1 MQHRDK
7 STILVVDDEPANLD
21 ILFEQL
27 EHANFKVLIAQNGA
41 SALKRVERT
50 RPDIIIL
57 DVRLPDMDG
66 FELCRRLKAK
76 KGMKQIPVIFLSALT
91 DTVDKLAGL
100 DLGAV
105 DYIIKPF
112 DATEVLARV
121 QRHLTIHHLRRQLKE
136 QNEHLQQAN
145 EALSREIATRE
156 QAEQQ
161 LLAQERQLATIQER
175 ERIGQ
180 ELHDDLGQVMSYIS
194 LQAQTA
200 RTLLVQGEQTQA
212 ETLLAKLAQAAQN
225 THADL
230 RKYIL
235 GIRDTAGAPD
245 FFATLENYLAL
256 LRERYGLDI
265 EMEVPHDLPDAPFG
279 PQVEWQLLRIIQE
292 AVTNVGKHAGVDS
305 AQLTFQPQD
314 EWMAVTIRDA
324 GRGFAPHA
332 PREREHFGLEMMRER
347 AASIGGRLE
356 IHSDLEQGA
365 RVTAHVPL
373 YPLFLQKEDDWA
385 DTRGLRVMLADD
397 HALFLEGLS
406 TMLAARGVQVVGT
419 ARDGLEAE
427 TLALQ
432 LRPDVI
438 LMDVQMPRC
447 DGVMA
452 TRRILAQLTTVKIVI
467 LTVAADD
474 DTLFAALKAG
484 ASGYLLKSLDSVT
497 LFNML
502 AELMRDQVVL
512 APGLAARV
520 LAEFASAPSPSLYG
534 SDEPPA
540 QPPAT
545 PAEKAIG
552 ATDDAPLAADPS
564 HPLTPRQIEVLRL
577 ISQGSTYKEIG
588 TALYISERT
597 VKYHMGQIL
606 KRLQLKSRAQVIAY
620 AMQEGLK

>member
-1 MQHRDK
+1 
-7 STILVVDDEPANLD
+7 VDGRL
-21 ILFEQL
+21 
-27 EHANFKVLIAQNGA
+27 
-41 SALKRVERT
+41 
-50 RPDIIIL
+50 
-57 DVRLPDMDG
+57 VRL
-66 FELCRRLKAK
+66 EVA
-76 KGMKQIPVIFLSALT
+76 T
-91 DTVDKLAGL
+91 D
-100 DLGAV
+100 
-105 DYIIKPF
+105 I
-112 DATEVLARV
+112 TEF
-121 QRHLTIHHLRRQLKE
+121 K
-136 QNEHLQQAN
+136 
-145 EALSREIATRE
+145 
-156 QAEQQ
+156 QAEAKLRAQQ
-161 LLAQERQLATIQER
+161 RRVAILEER

-200 RTLLVQGEQTQA
+200 RTLLGQGEQTQA

-235 GIRDTAGAPD
+235 GIRDTAGTPD

-314 EWMAVTIRDA
+314 EWMTVTIRDA

-452 TRRILAQLTTVKIVI
+452 TRRILAQLTTVKIVM

-497 LFNML
+497 LFNLL

-520 LAEFASAPSPSLYG
+520 LTEFSGGMPASLDKA
-534 SDEPPA
+534 DEPPA
-540 QPPAT
+540 PLV
-545 PAEKAIG
+545 EKGVG
-552 ATDDAPLAADPS
+552 AMGDEPLVTTLAQS
-564 HPLTPRQIEVLRL
+564 LTPRQVEVLRL
-577 ISQGSTYKEIG
+577 ISQGITYKEVG
-588 TALYISERT
+588 AALYISERT

-606 KRLQLKSRAQVIAY
+606 KRLQLKSRAQAIAH
-620 AMQEGLK
+620 AMQEGLIEE